1 MTTKADRMQDWDD
14 GEDDVELTPAERQRL
29 KQELIDSIERA
40 RNDPRPDISVEEM
53 REFIENLKYEARNR

>member
-1 MTTKADRMQDWDD
+1 MTTKADRMQDWDN
-14 GEDDVELTPAERQRL
+14 GEDDVELTPAECQRL
-29 KQELIDSIERA
+29 RQELIDSIERA